1 MKTLGFI
8 TWYFSLL
15 NRLGSL
21 TSPICTWTIV
31 SHTRL
36 FSSSREIGLSCS
48 QFTSRQGTLWNVVV
62 MSTVRDDISITS
74 ILYNIRYIKD
84 VAIISSIATL
94 RLSKRHC
101 TIRCWCIVSMSLF
114 LTFNFVLR
122 TNVVRMCHILKV
134 NIILTIHLDN
144 VTTFDFVDNISVF
157 KLIIDI
163 FHQKFFTDDS
173 VIRNLA
179 IIVMIMISMRS
190 HITLISDLD
199 DDLFCVDSLSLTD
212 FIWCQVLCFL
222 TSLIT
227 IYISY
232 SIRIFLNL
240 TSLVT
245 TKLIGTNT

>member
-15 NRLGSL
+15 TRIGSL
-21 TSPICTWTIV
+21 IGFIWTWTIV

-36 FSSSREIGLSCS
+36 FSSSREIGLSSS

-122 TNVVRMCHILKV
+122 TNVVCMCHILKV

-163 FHQKFFTDDS
+163 FHQKFFTENR
-173 VIRNLA
+173 IKRNFP
-179 IIVMIMISMRS
+179 IIIMEMI
-190 HITLISDLD
+190 T
-199 DDLFCVDSLSLTD
+199 V
-212 FIWCQVLCFL
+212 
-222 TSLIT
+222 
-227 IYISY
+227 
-232 SIRIFLNL
+232 
-240 TSLVT
+240 
-245 TKLIGTNT
+245 